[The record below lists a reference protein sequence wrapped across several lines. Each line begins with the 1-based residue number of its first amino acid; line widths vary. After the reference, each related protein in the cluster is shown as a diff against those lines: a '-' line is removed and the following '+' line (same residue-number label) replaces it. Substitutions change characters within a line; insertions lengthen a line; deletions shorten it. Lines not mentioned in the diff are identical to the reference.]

1 MGGRIWIVT
10 NGAPDAPP
18 LAFFSDR
25 ARAAAYRDVLVERY
39 AMGRSLSL
47 HGQPIA
53 DDAGTWQL
61 GLGPAVLE
69 RPVDDPIDALPGAW
83 CVKVDESLRMV
94 ACQFSTQFKASKTA
108 DRYRTGMHT
117 ICQAYG
123 RTPHAA
129 LDAARKAMIAYL
141 GGNHSWR

>member
-1 MGGRIWIVT
+1 MPQHCDRTSWLRDTSARIDQRRQSRLEFPGALRTRAVRSSFGLSSVRGERSMGGRIWMVT
-10 NGAPDAPP
+10 NGAPDAPA

-39 AMGRSLSL
+39 AMGRNLSL

-69 RPVDDPIDALPGAW
+69 RAVD
-83 CVKVDESLRMV
+83 
-94 ACQFSTQFKASKTA
+94 
-108 DRYRTGMHT
+108 
-117 ICQAYG
+117 
-123 RTPHAA
+123 
-129 LDAARKAMIAYL
+129 
-141 GGNHSWR
+141 